1 MDTLLDEDWT
11 EFNNQYRFN
20 MDGCDDKG
28 NPNLV
33 LFVGEWDMRRAAI
46 AGQSDKLRRYIDK
59 CFEEMSI
66 MLRNMQAD
74 GANATR
80 INLILDMASLSLQVQ
95 ACPRCIPFYTY
106 LVQSLGAHF
115 PNLIYVALGIN
126 TPDIAVPLWTNVI
139 RPFAPPE
146 IARIVDVYGRKK
158 SDWREALR
166 AKYGIDWI
174 KLSHEMGGDGPDPVD
189 ANELRKARYSFKC
202 PEV

>member
-95 ACPRCIPFYTY
+95 ACPR
-106 LVQSLGAHF
+106 S
-115 PNLIYVALGIN
+115 
-126 TPDIAVPLWTNVI
+126 PDIAVPLWTNVI